1 MMFIQV
7 ETTFLFNEVKLT
19 IYKKQKNKNLKII
32 NLNEKYSYTYALSLK
47 KKIIKKKFKKNCN
60 QNTNKCQ
67 KSYSHH
73 IRNPFPNPFVLLFNK
88 KKGRRKN

>member
-1 MMFIQV
+1 MFIQV

-47 KKIIKKKFKKNCN
+47 KKIIKKKKIKKKP
-60 QNTNKCQ
+60 QSEYKQ
-67 KSYSHH
+67 MSKKLFPPHKK
-73 IRNPFPNPFVLLFNK
+73 PFPKSFCVVI
-88 KKGRRKN
+88 

>member
-19 IYKKQKNKNLKII
+19 IYKKQKNKNLKIK

-47 KKIIKKKFKKNCN
+47 KNKKIKKKPQSEYKQMSKKLFPPH
-60 QNTNKCQ
+60 K
-67 KSYSHH
+67 K
-73 IRNPFPNPFVLLFNK
+73 PFPKSFCVVI
-88 KKGRRKN
+88 

>member
-32 NLNEKYSYTYALSLK
+32 NWNKKYSYTYALSLK
-47 KKIIKKKFKKNCN
+47 KKTKKTPQSEYKQMPKKLFPPY
-60 QNTNKCQ
+60 K
-67 KSYSHH
+67 K
-73 IRNPFPNPFVLLFNK
+73 PFPKSFCLVI
-88 KKGRRKN
+88 

>member
-47 KKIIKKKFKKNCN
+47 KKIIK
-60 QNTNKCQ
+60 
-67 KSYSHH
+67 
-73 IRNPFPNPFVLLFNK
+73 NK
-88 KKGRRKN
+88 K

>member
-32 NLNEKYSYTYALSLK
+32 NWNKKYSYTYALSLK
-47 KKIIKKKFKKNCN
+47 KKKIKKKKFKKTAIRI
-60 QNTNKCQ
+60 QTN
-67 KSYSHH
+67 
-73 IRNPFPNPFVLLFNK
+73 VK
-88 KKGRRKN
+88 KVIPTT